1 MKMNLNSEYLENTGT
16 VELQET
22 LNHSIYNNTTSIV
35 LRGIV

>member
-1 MKMNLNSEYLENTGT
+1 MKMNLNFEYLGNVGT

-35 LRGIV
+35 LRCIV